1 MKCSLFTIL
10 FFALK
15 AIQNS
20 WMHMHKIAW
29 IVSLGG
35 GGDESSCIR
44 VAKRD
49 IPWLWT
55 CYGHA
60 MDVMAFNK
68 S

>member
-1 MKCSLFTIL
+1 
-10 FFALK
+10 LK